1 VAHTKVQGKTH
12 ANKML
17 KKTLYK
23 VEGVK
28 EDIKEYL
35 KNVKVD

>member
-23 VEGVK
+23 EGVK